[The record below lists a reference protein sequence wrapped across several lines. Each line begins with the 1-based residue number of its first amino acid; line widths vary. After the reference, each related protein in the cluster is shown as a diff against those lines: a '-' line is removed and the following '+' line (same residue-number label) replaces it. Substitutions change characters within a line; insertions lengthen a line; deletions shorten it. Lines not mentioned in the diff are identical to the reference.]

1 MKTLILKFFALL
13 LILNSNLTLFSQEIQ
28 ISSIFTSDTVLFPFD
43 QIDMVSS
50 MTIEGEVHLHHDTSL
65 VRVILEDDYGY
76 QYMILEAYPL
86 IIADSI
92 FTFTRH
98 CDETCLL
105 DQANPYSL
113 NIQIID
119 GSLNFKS
126 LYYDKDP
133 KENSSEERYKA
144 KRALDAIKIE
154 IMNQVIPSL
163 QMDWT
168 AGDNDIVAK
177 YYDQKRRMFGD
188 KFNLIGFDYYRGG
201 VFKFAGDANYP
212 KVDPDIVRRF
222 DWRERHGANDSLSI
236 HYYDGDALGTGW
248 FTSVKNQMTCGGCWA
263 FSALGLTEV
272 IANLFSAQHIDY
284 DLSEQDLICNSSA
297 GSCHGG
303 SDSLGLIYGKNHGF
317 VTENCYRYDTIDFDD
332 SCRIHC
338 NNPDTIIKIFNVD
351 SYFTDDER
359 NYDSIRIHLI
369 KYGPLGFSYQIN
381 DSTGHAVV
389 LSGFEFIPK
398 DSTLFW
404 IIKNS
409 WGTTW
414 GDNGFGSL
422 QLEDFNS
429 ATRLIPP
436 IYYNNEII
444 DSQCE
449 DYDNDGFCF
458 WGLGERPENCNCQE
472 ELEDCDDNDPYV
484 GGYDENFN
492 CGCIFKMDTIAHH
505 ISVNTTWSDTT
516 YHINYQV
523 VIDSGACLTIRTKA
537 EFAPEAGIQVK
548 QGGKLILDSAY
559 LTKVCPEL
567 WKGIEVLG
575 SDTAQGF
582 DQYFGQVTMR
592 NNAIIEFA
600 KIGIANYCTL
610 CDSTSM
616 QSGGL
621 IYADSSI
628 FRNNET
634 DVFLAP
640 FKNLWLGNEL
650 PYYSSFV
657 KCQFKTTEAFYLDF
671 LPEAHVKLN
680 DIRALT
686 FYGCTFKNES
696 DLSDYPYPMR
706 GIGISSIDA
715 NFTLLEYC
723 NTPNIIP
730 CNNLITCEF
739 ENLEYGIKALNSTSV
754 KTLNIQ
760 KVVFKD
766 NLVGISLSGIDYA
779 SVLSNDFQ
787 CPTDSTFEKYNRFCG
802 GLFMEGCTGYHVE
815 NNFFHGI
822 LGSFGSLSK
831 GYGIGVKNSGADNN
845 EIYNNDFFRVKTGI
859 IAIGEN
865 RGRDTSGLCLK
876 CNEMSSNI
884 NDFIVVT
891 DDGPRAGIQGIHLF
905 QGNPNDT
912 ISITAPAGNT
922 FTDFGGTP
930 ANEGKYYNYLNDA
943 EDIYYLHHSEHETYL
958 VFPADSNYT
967 KETIELQDQNIQFE
981 KSRACPSDIGGGHLK
996 SYLNPRQNII
1006 EADNHIA
1013 LLKNQLNTKVDGGNT
1028 EELNFEVMTSFPDEG
1043 LEVRQ
1048 ELLGESPYLSD
1059 TVLKQAIYKED
1070 VLPNAMIRD
1079 IMEANPQSAKKDD
1092 LLEALDDRYDPMPDY
1107 MMAQVLEGKNYFGAK
1122 ELLEAEIQSW
1132 QQVRS
1137 KAKNELIRQFLL
1149 DTNIVNSIDSV
1160 IAFLETENDLKSKY
1174 DLSFAYWN
1182 KRDSANAR
1190 LTINNIP
1197 FQYTLSDDQS
1207 TVHQL
1212 YNNYFEILRQMEDSS
1227 WRACELDSSSVQ
1239 DLFSLMED
1247 GYVDIAAH
1255 ARGLLVKGGFLNYIE
1270 TVNIPDYTKSSRPH
1284 YISEDNSSKKP
1295 QQDLLRLFPNPAG
1308 DYVIAYYDVDSRF
1321 KYSVITIND
1330 MKGNLLRKYK
1340 VNSGINQIVLD
1351 LNNLP
1356 NGIYVV
1362 GLHANDQL
1370 LEIEKLS
1377 KGRN

>member
-1 MKTLILKFFALL
+1 M
-13 LILNSNLTLFSQEIQ
+13 LNVSSNLFGQEIQ
-28 ISSIFTSDTVLFPFD
+28 INANFTSDTVLFPFEH
-43 QIDMVSS
+43 IDIISS
-50 MTIEGEVHLHHDTSL
+50 MKMEGNVYLHHDTSL
-65 VRVILEDDYGY
+65 VRVILKDKTGY
-76 QYMILEAYPL
+76 QYMIMEAYPL
-86 IIADSI
+86 INEDSV
-92 FTFTRH
+92 FTFPSH
-98 CDETCLL
+98 CDETCFL
-105 DQANPYSL
+105 DQIHPYSII
-113 NIQIID
+113 IQIVD
-119 GSLNFKS
+119 GTLNLKN
-126 LYYDKDP
+126 LYYDTDHKDNAA
-133 KENSSEERYKA
+133 EDRYKA
-144 KRALDAIKIE
+144 KRDLDAAKILT
-154 IMNQVIPSL
+154 MNRKINSYN
-163 QMDWT
+163 MNWT
-168 AGDNDIVAK
+168 SNDNGLVSK
-177 YYDQKRRMFGD
+177 YYEQKRHIFSDGY
-188 KFNLIGFDYYRGG
+188 NLLGFDYYKDG
-201 VFKFAGDANYP
+201 VFEFLGHSEYP
-212 KVDPDIVRRF
+212 KVDPDLVRHF
-222 DWRERHGANDSLSI
+222 DWRERHGANDPSSP
-236 HYYDGDALGTGW
+236 YWDGDTLGTGW
-248 FTSVKNQMTCGGCWA
+248 LTSVKDQGNLSTCWA
-263 FSALGLTEV
+263 FSANGLAEV
-272 IANLFSAQHIDY
+272 IANLFANDKLDF
-284 DLSEQDLICNSSA
+284 DLSEQQLIACDD
-297 GSCHGG
+297 GDCDGG
-303 SDSLGLIYGKNHGF
+303 DAVGALLFMKTHNIVDEICFPYDSLDCTTDSCNNICTQPGIRVKI
-317 VTENCYRYDTIDFDD
+317 TDTI
-332 SCRIHC
+332 
-338 NNPDTIIKIFNVD
+338 KIEQDNF
-351 SYFTDDER
+351 
-359 NYDSIRIHLI
+359 DSIRRALI
-369 KYGPLGFSYQIN
+369 KHGPLNVDIKISLYSGTN
-381 DSTGHAVV
+381 DHSANLIGYD
-389 LSGFEFIPK
+389 FDFK
-398 DSTLFW
+398 DSTLIW
-404 IIKNS
+404 KIKNS
-409 WGTTW
+409 YGIDDDWGVNGICTFKISSFIANGVAGIKTPIKLDNSNLPVNCW
-414 GDNGFGSL
+414 DKDGDSL
-422 QLEDFNS
+422 
-429 ATRLIPP
+429 
-436 IYYNNEII
+436 
-444 DSQCE
+444 
-449 DYDNDGFCF
+449 CF
-458 WGLGERPENCNCQE
+458 WGIGERPVNCPCYCDTIK
-472 ELEDCDDNDPYV
+472 DCDDNNKYI
-484 GGYDENFN
+484 GKYDENFN
-492 CGCIFKMDTIAHH
+492 CGCIIEMDTVDHH

-523 VIDSGACLTIRTKA
+523 VIDSGACLIIRTKA

-559 LTKVCPEL
+559 LTNVCPEL

-582 DQYFGQVTMR
+582 DQYFGKVTIR
-592 NNAIIEFA
+592 NNAVIEFA

-634 DVFLAP
+634 DLYLAP
-640 FKNLWLGNEL
+640 FINRWLGNEL
-650 PYYSSFV
+650 PYFSSFE
-657 KCQFKTTEAFYLDF
+657 KCQFITTEEFYPDF
-671 LPEAHVKLN
+671 IPKTHIELN
-680 DIRALT
+680 GIRALT
-686 FYGCTFKNES
+686 FYGCTFKNETHDS
-696 DLSDYPYPMR
+696 IYPFPIR
-706 GIGISSIDA
+706 GIGILSFDA
-715 NFTLLEYC
+715 NFTLLKYC
-723 NTPNIIP
+723 NTPNIVP
-730 CNNLITCEF
+730 CNDLISCEF

-760 KVVFKD
+760 EVVFKD

-779 SVLSNDFQ
+779 SVLSNDFL

-802 GLFMEGCTGYHVE
+802 GLFMEGCSGYHVE

-876 CNEMSSNI
+876 CNEMSNNI

-967 KETIELQDQNIQFE
+967 KETIELQNQYIQFE
-981 KSRACPSDIGGGHLK
+981 KSRACPSEIGGGHLK
-996 SYLNPRQNII
+996 SYLNPRQNIN